1 MTIAPEREIETV
13 RQSATAIGVSY
24 STIRRMIAAGNFP
37 QPIQLSPRRHGILIE
52 HRKAWVAARMS
63 EVI

>member
-37 QPIQLSPRRHGILIE
+37 QPCPYSDKMVQL
-52 HRKAWVAARMS
+52 
-63 EVI
+63 

>member
-1 MTIAPEREIETV
+1 MTISPEREIETV

-37 QPIQLSPRRHGILIE
+37 QPIQLSPRRHGILIAQ
-52 HRKAWVAARMS
+52 RKAWVAAR
-63 EVI
+63 VDQTV